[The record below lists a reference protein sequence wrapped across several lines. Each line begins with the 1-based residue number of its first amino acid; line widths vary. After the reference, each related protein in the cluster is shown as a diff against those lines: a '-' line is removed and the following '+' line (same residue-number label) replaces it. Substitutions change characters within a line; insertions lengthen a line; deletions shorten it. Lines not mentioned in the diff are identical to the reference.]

1 MVYHIQ
7 RECTQQDQLVKD
19 HKLNTSVT
27 TNWVKMLSAPQ
38 ETQVA
43 YGKLN
48 IQRKQN
54 VRTFFFFKGVLA

>member
-38 ETQVA
+38 EPQVA
-43 YGKLN
+43 YRKLN
-48 IQRKQN
+48 IQRK
-54 VRTFFFFKGVLA
+54 